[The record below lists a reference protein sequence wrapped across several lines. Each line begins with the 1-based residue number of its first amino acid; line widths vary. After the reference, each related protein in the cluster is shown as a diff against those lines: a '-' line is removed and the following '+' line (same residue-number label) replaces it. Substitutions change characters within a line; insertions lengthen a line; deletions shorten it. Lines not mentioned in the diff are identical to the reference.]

1 MRLAFLIVVALC
13 ASVAAQSAQSAHP
26 LIERIET
33 GLVPSLLI
41 ENEPREPVGIGAR
54 MAQLGVPGASL
65 AFVEGGEVVWAR
77 AYGLAHVATGTAA
90 TPETRFQAASLS
102 KPIAATAALDLVDD
116 GRLALDADVNRA
128 LASWRVPDSPLTADA
143 PVTLRGLLTH
153 TAGLSVHGFSG
164 YGPGE
169 TVPTT
174 AGVLRGDGNS
184 EAVRVAQTPRTAY
197 RYSGGGYT
205 VAQLMIEDVT
215 GQPFADV
222 LRTRVLAP
230 LGMRHSTA
238 AMRLPQAV
246 RSLAATGY
254 RPDGTP
260 VDGRFHT
267 YPEQAAAGLWTTP
280 TDLARWLLAI
290 QRSLAGEPHPVLD
303 AQTVRQMV
311 MPDPVGGHGL
321 GPGVRPGGGFFGHS
335 GANEGF
341 HAVMTAE
348 TDGGRAIVV
357 MTNSDLGGVLAH
369 EVLITVAD
377 HLGWDE
383 PGPTR
388 KTVVALAAADLGRF
402 AGRYCAVDRPGLV
415 VTIRVAG
422 ADLVFA
428 REWDGGAIRL
438 APESP
443 TAFFDRRDATAVV
456 FASSEGDAF
465 TVDGLRFE
473 RIAAD

>member
-1 MRLAFLIVVALC
+1 MRLALLIVVALC
-13 ASVAAQSAQSAHP
+13 APVAAQPAHP
-26 LIERIET
+26 LIERIEAD
-33 GLVPSLLI
+33 LVPSLVVA
-41 ENEPREPVGIGAR
+41 NEPREPVGIEAR

-65 AFVEGGEVVWAR
+65 AYVEGGKIVWAR
-77 AYGLAHVATGTAA
+77 AYGLAHVATGTAV

-116 GRLALDADVNRA
+116 GRLALDADVNTA
-128 LASWRVPDSPLTADA
+128 LASWRVPDSPLTDGA

-153 TAGLSVHGFSG
+153 MAGLTVHGFPG

-169 TVPTT
+169 AVPTT
-174 AGVLRGDGNS
+174 AGVLRGEGNS

-222 LRTRVLAP
+222 LRARVLAP
-230 LGMRHSTA
+230 LGMRNSTA
-238 AMRLPQAV
+238 ALRLPQAV

-260 VDGRFHT
+260 VGGRFRA

-303 AQTVRQMV
+303 AETVRQMV
-311 MPDPVGGHGL
+311 TPDPVGGHGL

-357 MTNSDLGGVLAH
+357 MTNADLGGVLAH
-369 EVLITVAD
+369 EILITVAD

-388 KTVVALAAADLGRF
+388 KTVVALAPAALGRL
-402 AGRYCAVDRPGLV
+402 AGRYRAVDRPGLV
-415 VTIRVAG
+415 VSIRVAG
-422 ADLVFA
+422 ADLIFA
-428 REWDGGAIRL
+428 REWDGGAIQL

-443 TAFFDRRDATAVV
+443 TAFFDRRDATTVV
-456 FASSEGDAF
+456 FASPEGESF
-465 TVDGLRFE
+465 TVDGLTFE
-473 RIAAD
+473 RIASE